1 MTGATDIVSDGQT
14 TYLLRNGDPI
24 QTRVTGIGCSL
35 SSFIAATIS
44 DSRPGEEI
52 VAVIAAISAFNV
64 AAEKANAEPKPA
76 GPASWAVRFL
86 DILATGPQSGFE
98 TDVKIEEIIV

>member
-1 MTGATDIVSDGQT
+1 M
-14 TYLLRNGDPI
+14 
-24 QTRVTGIGCSL
+24 
-35 SSFIAATIS
+35 
-44 DSRPGEEI
+44 
-52 VAVIAAISAFNV
+52 AVIAAISAFNV